1 MAKFN
6 GTDLLVFV
14 DGNAV
19 AHSNTCTITINQN
32 QVDATDKD
40 SSRWDEFINGQRNW
54 TVDVDGLVDYST
66 SVNANELFDDAITA
80 NASVTL
86 IFSTA
91 VSGAR
96 YYSGSANVA
105 SLTETGDLD
114 APASFSVSFQ
124 GTGALTRAD
133 S

>member
-6 GTDLLVFV
+6 GTDLLIFV

-19 AHSNTCTITINQN
+19 AHSTSCTLTINQN
-32 QVDATDKD
+32 QVDSTDKD
-40 SSRWDEFINGQRNW
+40 SSRWDEFINGQRSW
-54 TVDVDGLVDYST
+54 TVDCDGLVDYST
-66 SVNANELFDDAITA
+66 SVNSNELFDGGITT
-80 NASVTL
+80 NSTVTL

-96 YYSGSANVA
+96 YYSGTANVS
-105 SLTETGDLD
+105 SLTETGELD
-114 APASFSVSFQ
+114 SPASFSVSFQ